1 MKIMYIQVEEAVY
14 ATARSPQFTYLGKG
28 DGLAFEGGSQIVMS
42 ISQSQNK
49 RIVGGSGVLLLLDE
63 NKQAGCLR

>member
-1 MKIMYIQVEEAVY
+1 MMGA
-14 ATARSPQFTYLGKG
+14 PWLGKG

-49 RIVGGSGVLLLLDE
+49 RIIGGSGVLLLLDE